1 MQCILS
7 GGGNMGSIAVFLSNH
22 FTGYMLFVVLMSSY
36 VLYFMDKKQLKDA
49 GLKGEASFAK
59 IAGIVYAVLGV
70 VLYFIGAMAPL

>member
-1 MQCILS
+1 
-7 GGGNMGSIAVFLSNH
+7 
-22 FTGYMLFVVLMSSY
+22 MLFVVLMSSY